1 MKDAQEHN
9 MLIEMVHVLK
19 EEEIRANL
27 ATPMNEE
34 EMPDYV
40 LEKYKETY
48 PELVKEINTIQALT
62 GKKGSS
68 STDVTEELLG
78 FHTMYLDL
86 F

>member
-1 MKDAQEHN
+1 MEDAQEHN

-19 EEEIRANL
+19 EEEVRANL
-27 ATPMNEE
+27 ATPMNEG

-68 STDVTEELLG
+68 PTDVTEELLG
-78 FHTMYLDL
+78 FHSMYLDL